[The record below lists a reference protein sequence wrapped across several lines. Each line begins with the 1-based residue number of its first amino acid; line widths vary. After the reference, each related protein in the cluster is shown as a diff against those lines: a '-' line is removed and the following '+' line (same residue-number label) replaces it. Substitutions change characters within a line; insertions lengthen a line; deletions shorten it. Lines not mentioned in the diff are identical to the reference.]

1 MPDICDHANDE
12 IEFLNQIQLSRIS
25 SATHQPS
32 ATHCCDCR
40 APFLSLAARHYRA
53 SADVW
58 IASPSWNI
66 SHHLHKEFKNAA

>member
-12 IEFLNQIQLSRIS
+12 MEFLNQIQLSRIS

-40 APFLSLAARHYRA
+40 APIPERRREAVPGVNRCVDCQSILEYF
-53 SADVW
+53 
-58 IASPSWNI
+58 P
-66 SHHLHKEFKNAA
+66 HLT

>member
-12 IEFLNQIQLSRIS
+12 MEFLNQIQLSRIS

-40 APFLSLAARHYRA
+40 APIPEPRREAIPGVSRCVDCQSILEYFPPLT
-53 SADVW
+53 
-58 IASPSWNI
+58 
-66 SHHLHKEFKNAA
+66 